1 MPLSSGFSVPTP
13 TFPTK
18 PQITTPQ
25 PPIVPVPSV
34 PTESVEKPS
43 LSAKDLA
50 LYVGVPVATLCVAGG
65 LYYYYTKS
73 KSGDGSNGEGDEE
86 TPVAVV
92 APMEKENALSVDSE
106 KSVEVTK
113 VQNEFCFY

>member
-18 PQITTPQ
+18 PPITPLQ
-25 PPIVPVPSV
+25 PSAVPLPSV
-34 PTESVEKPS
+34 QTESVEKPS
-43 LSAKDLA
+43 LSAKELA

-73 KSGDGSNGEGDEE
+73 KGGDESKEDGDKE
-86 TPVAVV
+86 TPAEVST
-92 APMEKENALSVDSE
+92 PLEKQNNRSE

-113 VQNEFCFY
+113 VASCFSLML

>member
-18 PQITTPQ
+18 PPITAPQ
-25 PPIVPVPSV
+25 PSVVPLPSV
-34 PTESVEKPS
+34 PTESVDKPS
-43 LSAKDLA
+43 ISAKDLA

-73 KSGDGSNGEGDEE
+73 KSGDESKGDGDED

-92 APMEKENALSVDSE
+92 APMEKENGLSADSE

-113 VQNEFCFY
+113 VQL